1 MKLSRKNF
9 DKAVDQA
16 VRRIP
21 PAIRRHLENVAITV
35 EQHPSRELLEEI
47 GAPPG
52 ETLLGI
58 YLGTA
63 LVDRSITAPPVLP
76 DSIVIFQAPL
86 EEICETLEEL
96 EEEIEITVVHEIAHF
111 IGIGEDRLR
120 ELGYE

>member
-9 DKAVDQA
+9 DKAVDRA

-63 LVDRSITAPPVLP
+63 LMDRSITAPPVLP